1 MKKVTNLLAAMLLLF
16 SVSSFAAG
24 KEEVSKKVK
33 AAFEKDFAS
42 SALASSWEKKEDVYF
57 VSFTFQSIA
66 AYAAYNEE
74 GELLAVSRRIESS
87 QLPLSVTLALEKKY
101 PDFSKPVTATELNF
115 EGQTIY
121 YVTLEN
127 DQKALTLKCFGSG
140 EISVDSRIK
149 K

>member
-42 SALASSWEKKEDVYF
+42 AALASSWEKNED
-57 VSFTFQSIA
+57 
-66 AYAAYNEE
+66 

-101 PDFSKPVTATELNF
+101 PDFSKPATATELNF

-127 DQKALTLKCFGSG
+127 EEKALTLKCFGSG
-140 EISVDSRIK
+140 EISVDSKIK